1 MDAFRKQLDQLMGA
15 NRNGDVR
22 EVSRKYYDRDVCR
35 LYLVGLCPHE
45 LFQLTLLFCD
55 YVLQL
60 KNWIVILE
68 KNGYGTVPK
77 GALFAAEER
86 GVDIEPYF
94 ALKPVENNSLLH
106 MGSAFASSKY
116 EEARTKG
123 VDNYDRDL
131 EDVIDRL
138 IVECDRKIARALK
151 RLEDEDAKAAI
162 AISVSE
168 VTQTP
173 EIIELSKQIKEKLK
187 EADQCGLEFGTWR
200 LGARPRA
207 CWVLS
212 YLEGKTDLKIRALEV
227 VEELRTQRADM
238 QSMLLLDAF
247 NKDRAS
253 LPQPLPNPPPL
264 APLPVVAPDPR
275 TQEMINE
282 KLKKAEDLGE
292 QGMVD
297 EAQKALEEAEALKK
311 LPARQEPVLD
321 SSKYTAADVRI
332 TDQKLRVCDICGAF
346 LSVYDS
352 DRRLA
357 DHFGGKLHL
366 GYMQIREKLAE
377 LQFSSSYYCEYVGS
391 GAGIMFQIFRD
402 SGSIRSFISAAFGYS
417 SNVIYT
423 YLLGEENHMF
433 KVPVVGTVVP
443 CLWSYVVFYVPLS
456 LSLSLSLTP
465 NVLPLFCC
473 PWAPC
478 IIRFMKKETR
488 FAKLID
494 MMTEDQKSQVG
505 TETGNLVGTGKEA
518 IAMIV
523 GIGIMIV
530 GAGTVKG
537 IMTGT
542 VMIVNLIEIQV
553 VPGIMIQEVAAGH
566 AQGQRSVPGI
576 MIATGDP
583 SADPVEAK
591 FVILSRNALL
601 RYSDLRFKSCVAAP
615 AEIWHNMGVE
625 VHGSSLVSCSSIEET
640 VPNSEPGG
648 IG

>member
-1 MDAFRKQLDQLMGA
+1 MDAIRKQLDVLMGA

-22 EVSRKYYDRDVCR
+22 EVNRKYYDRDVCR

-45 LFQLTLLFCD
+45 LFQLTKMDMGPCPK
-55 YVLQL
+55 VHSLQL
-60 KNWIVILE
+60 RKE
-68 KNGYGTVPK
+68 
-77 GALFAAEER
+77 
-86 GVDIEPYF
+86 
-94 ALKPVENNSLLH
+94 
-106 MGSAFASSKY
+106 Y
-116 EEARTKG
+116 EEAKAKG
-123 VDNYDRDL
+123 MDNYDRDL

-173 EIIELSKQIKEKLK
+173 EVLELSKQIKEKLK
-187 EADQCGLEFGTWR
+187 EADQFD
-200 LGARPRA
+200 
-207 CWVLS
+207 
-212 YLEGKTDLKIRALEV
+212 LEGKTDSKIRALEI
-227 VEELRTQRADM
+227 VEELRTKRADK

-366 GYMQIREKLAE
+366 GYMQIREKLVE
-377 LQFSSSYYCEYVGS
+377 LQEERNKSRKIDRHDDGRRSKERSRDQDRETSRDRDRADSREQYKDHDRRSRDRDRYYDRDRDHDRERDRDRSRSYDSRSRRRSRSRSRERS
-391 GAGIMFQIFRD
+391 RD
-402 SGSIRSFISAAFGYS
+402 YDR
-417 SNVIYT
+417 
-423 YLLGEENHMF
+423 H
-433 KVPVVGTVVP
+433 
-443 CLWSYVVFYVPLS
+443 
-456 LSLSLSLTP
+456 
-465 NVLPLFCC
+465 
-473 PWAPC
+473 
-478 IIRFMKKETR
+478 R
-488 FAKLID
+488 
-494 MMTEDQKSQVG
+494 
-505 TETGNLVGTGKEA
+505 
-518 IAMIV
+518 
-523 GIGIMIV
+523 
-530 GAGTVKG
+530 
-537 IMTGT
+537 
-542 VMIVNLIEIQV
+542 
-553 VPGIMIQEVAAGH
+553 
-566 AQGQRSVPGI
+566 
-576 MIATGDP
+576 
-583 SADPVEAK
+583 
-591 FVILSRNALL
+591 
-601 RYSDLRFKSCVAAP
+601 RYDRY
-615 AEIWHNMGVE
+615 
-625 VHGSSLVSCSSIEET
+625 
-640 VPNSEPGG
+640 
-648 IG
+648 